1 MQTEK
6 GGGGSGGESAR
17 RELSQRRRVK
27 SDGDGARHRAAHT
40 GTAAGRDPGD
50 RWEERKMRAAPP
62 ERSDEWAAFTAGG
75 IYRSQSTAEGRPHNE
90 PTVRGHAVRPQP
102 AKGPRCARAGGRER
116 RVTASG
122 MWGQGQPGAELGRT
136 GEDRKASSQAL
147 SGRPGPIP
155 HPVLSSSVCS
165 PTHGAAIRHGRA
177 TAAAAHAAAR
187 PAVSSKSP
195 PLGWGRWNDRPHH
208 EPVPQLQLI
217 CVLKGVSH

>member
-1 MQTEK
+1 MENQR
-6 GGGGSGGESAR
+6 GGNSPRDA
-17 RELSQRRRVK
+17 EL
-27 SDGDGARHRAAHT
+27 RAT
-40 GTAAGRDPGD
+40 GTALGTEPLTPGRPPAATRAIAGRSERCAPHPRSGAMNGPHSQPAVFIDPRARPRAARTTSPLCAGT
-50 RWEERKMRAAPP
+50 RCAHSRQRVRAAP
-62 ERSDEWAAFTAGG
+62 
-75 IYRSQSTAEGRPHNE
+75 
-90 PTVRGHAVRPQP
+90 VR
-102 AKGPRCARAGGRER
+102 GGRER

-147 SGRPGPIP
+147 LGRPGPIP

-195 PLGWGRWNDRPHH
+195 PPGWGRWNDWPHR

-217 CVLKGVSH
+217 CVLKGGSH